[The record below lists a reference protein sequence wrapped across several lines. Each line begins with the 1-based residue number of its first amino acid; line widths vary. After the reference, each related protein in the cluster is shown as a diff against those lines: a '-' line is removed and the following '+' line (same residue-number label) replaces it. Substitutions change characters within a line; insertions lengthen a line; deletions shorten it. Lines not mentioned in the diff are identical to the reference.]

1 MGAQVNV
8 KVNITLALFL
18 WFSFWRNN
26 GALGLNLHPPKTNK
40 KNANNDNAML
50 YGSISLNCFFFLENH
65 VELFKD
71 FLNGFLLDVYQT
83 DMA

>member
-1 MGAQVNV
+1 MQ
-8 KVNITLALFL
+8 
-18 WFSFWRNN
+18 
-26 GALGLNLHPPKTNK
+26 
-40 KNANNDNAML
+40 
-50 YGSISLNCFFFLENH
+50 CFTEVFHWTVFFLENH